1 MLMANSYSKV
11 EVVWYPS
18 GKLQYCF
25 SKEPPLS
32 RKDFRKESLRDV
44 MLQQGVENI

>member
-32 RKDFRKESLRDV
+32 RKDFRKESPRDV
-44 MLQQGVENI
+44 KFWQEVANI